1 MLGVLN
7 FEEKKLIGFLKL
19 KQSFYDNIF
28 SQYSDYSKKH
38 KKYKTNSNWIPG
50 ERLFVLGCKILMI
63 SQIQHFH
70 TSFSAARWVSE
81 IVKEQIYFRRKL
93 F

>member
-38 KKYKTNSNWIPG
+38 KKYKTNSN
-50 ERLFVLGCKILMI
+50 
-63 SQIQHFH
+63 
-70 TSFSAARWVSE
+70 
-81 IVKEQIYFRRKL
+81 
-93 F
+93 